1 MERRIGGSAIGL
13 GTTWPRCVG
22 RADAGAG
29 NRAEAQLIAFAK
41 ACERKGMAG
50 SRDMV
55 AKRIAAIDA
64 ENAPILAAEEER
76 FMTSRGYVRGTDEP
90 GKRWVRPEESE
101 TSTQV
106 SDGEDLK

>member
-1 MERRIGGSAIGL
+1 
-13 GTTWPRCVG
+13 
-22 RADAGAG
+22 
-29 NRAEAQLIAFAK
+29 
-41 ACERKGMAG
+41 
-50 SRDMV
+50 MV

-76 FMTSRGYVRGTDEP
+76 SMTSRGYVRGTDEP